1 MIFFQLR
8 QKLWVQVLSMTL
20 FFQCHKVLLNHWMN
34 YAIFLQN
41 DVFDLESGN
50 GRVASVY
57 GFSIF
62 LPTPP
67 VVFSRSAGVCDR
79 HNNDDARVVCGNWIY
94 LAALLGTL
102 AAMIWQ
108 LIICSQQQQLSF
120 YFALLFMHDFFR
132 LSVLLL
138 HFHPFLG
145 MPHIYL
151 RLLVQH
157 WHLPPIIERILEPI
171 SLSPIISGKV
181 EITCHKI

>member
-1 MIFFQLR
+1 MKKTDDFFSNSGRNCGFKSYQWLY
-8 QKLWVQVLSMTL
+8 
-20 FFQCHKVLLNHWMN
+20 FFNVTKFCSITGWIRR
-34 YAIFLQN
+34 IFLQN

-67 VVFSRSAGVCDR
+67 VVFSRSGGVCDR

-120 YFALLFMHDFFR
+120 YFALLFMHDFF
-132 LSVLLL
+132 LSSVLLL

-157 WHLPPIIERILEPI
+157 WHLCQYRDEIEHFRTHFIEP
-171 SLSPIISGKV
+171 
-181 EITCHKI
+181 

>member
-1 MIFFQLR
+1 MIFSNSGRNCGFKSYQWLY
-8 QKLWVQVLSMTL
+8 
-20 FFQCHKVLLNHWMN
+20 FFNVTKFCSITGWIRR
-34 YAIFLQN
+34 IFLQN

-67 VVFSRSAGVCDR
+67 VVFSRSGGVCDR

-120 YFALLFMHDFFR
+120 YFALLFMHDFF
-132 LSVLLL
+132 LSSVLLL
-138 HFHPFLG
+138 HFQPFLRHA
-145 MPHIYL
+145 PHLSSIVGSTL
-151 RLLVQH
+151 TFAANNRAH
-157 WHLPPIIERILEPI
+157 FGTHFIEPHNIWESRNHM
-171 SLSPIISGKV
+171 S
-181 EITCHKI
+181 